1 MLLTLH
7 SRLTFSPSLT
17 FTLTGSLRNFCCKF
31 FAFTKELNR
40 MTNKR
45 LMMPQPQCVSSSLM
59 LITLVS
65 CLPLVALM

>member
-1 MLLTLH
+1 
-7 SRLTFSPSLT
+7 
-17 FTLTGSLRNFCCKF
+17 
-31 FAFTKELNR
+31 

-45 LMMPQPQCVSSSLM
+45 LMMPQCVSSSLM